1 MERLGRSFRAG
12 MFEAYLKD
20 YLKSK
25 NVDAVV
31 MFSDKYANQILKGKK
46 KFN

>member
-1 MERLGRSFRAG
+1 MEGLGRSFRAS
-12 MFEAYLKD
+12 MFEVYLRD

-31 MFSDKYANQILKGKK
+31 MFSDKYANQILKGN
-46 KFN
+46 FA